1 MKGASMNTYNK
12 LIQKIKEANTAYYDN
27 DDPIMS
33 DYEYDALMNELKKM
47 EKESPELIT
56 PDSPTQKVGG
66 TASKSSFKKVKHVV
80 PMLSLQDVFSE
91 NDIVEFVRRHPKE
104 AFCVEEKIDGLSMSV
119 TYKNGKLIKAETRGD
134 GYIGEDITEN
144 AKHIDGV
151 PISLNVPLN
160 AVDELEVRCEV
171 YLPVSE
177 FLRINKTLE
186 DTDKKLF
193 ANPRNA
199 AAGILRTK
207 DVSVVKNARLSA
219 FTFNV
224 QRVKTN
230 DTVCNFGEEH
240 IRDLNLLDNLGF
252 KTVNRMYAFSENDV
266 LDAVQKIGTSRDGLP
281 YWIDGAVIK
290 LNSIKSRAILGET
303 SKYPRWAIAFKYP
316 PEEKETVVRDIIL
329 QTGRTGRITPVAVF
343 DPVYLAGTK
352 VEKATLHN
360 PEMINKLGINI
371 GDTVLVRKAAEII
384 PEVVRVMNKR
394 YPETSTASPNT
405 YDIFSHTCPSC
416 KGKIVPGADENGNN
430 QSGAYCVNPECPAQI
445 SRRFEFWASRD
456 CMDIRGLGPAQIDK
470 FIKLGWLKTIPDI
483 YKLKNHKEEMLTLD
497 GFGKKSIDNLLS
509 SIEKSKEQDIDR
521 LIKALGIVGVG
532 RHIGK
537 AVARE
542 YSDMDVFSR
551 CSEYELSQIE
561 GVGDLSSMYIFE
573 YFNGVNG
580 SEHEEMLLE
589 LEKLGVNMKSKS
601 YNKTPFDEKSAFCLG
616 LNFVITGSFSSFKRN
631 EISEL
636 IEKEGGK
643 VSGSVSKKTD
653 YLICGEAPGSKL
665 EKAKELGIKVLNE
678 EDFKKEFKEIL
689 K

>member
-1 MKGASMNTYNK
+1 MDTYNE
-12 LIQKIKEANTAYYDN
+12 LIQKIKKANAAYYDN
-27 DDPIMS
+27 DNPIMS
-33 DYEYDALMNELKKM
+33 DYEYDALMNELKRM
-47 EKESPELIT
+47 EKENPELIT

-66 TASKSSFKKVKHVV
+66 TASKSSFAKVKHVV

-91 NDIVEFVRRHPKE
+91 NDIIEFVRRHPKE
-104 AFCVEEKIDGLSMSV
+104 AFCIEEKIDGLSMSV

-144 AKHIDGV
+144 AKFIDGI
-151 PISLNVPLN
+151 PTRLNDPFNV
-160 AVDELEVRCEV
+160 VDELEIRCEV
-171 YLPVSE
+171 YLPVAE
-177 FLRINKTLE
+177 FLRINETLE
-186 DTDKKLF
+186 YTDKKAF

-207 DVSVVKNARLSA
+207 DVSVVKNAHLSA
-219 FTFNV
+219 FAFNV
-224 QRVKTN
+224 QRYKVN
-230 DTVCNFGEEH
+230 DFVCNFGEEH

-252 KTVNRMYAFSENDV
+252 RTVNRTYVFLENDV
-266 LDAVQKIGTSRDGLP
+266 LDAVQKIGASRNDLP

-290 LNSIKSRAILGET
+290 INSIKSRNVLGET

-316 PEEKETVVRDIIL
+316 PEEKETVIRDIIL
-329 QTGRTGRITPVAVF
+329 QTGRTGRVTPVAVF

-360 PEMINKLGINI
+360 PETIAKLEIDI

-384 PEVVRVMNKR
+384 PEVVKVTKKR
-394 YPETSTASPNT
+394 YLKTSVTPPDI
-405 YDIFSHTCPSC
+405 YDIFSHACPSC
-416 KGKIVPGADENGNN
+416 GGLIVPGADENGNN
-430 QSGAYCVNPECPAQI
+430 SSGAYCINPECPAQI

-456 CMDIRGLGPAQIDK
+456 CMDIRGLGPAQINK

-521 LIKALGIVGVG
+521 LIKALGIIGVG

-537 AVARE
+537 AVAQK
-542 YSDMDVFSR
+542 YPNMDTFAR

-561 GVGDLSSMYIFE
+561 GIGDLSSMCIFE

-643 VSGSVSKKTD
+643 VSGSISKKTD

>member
-1 MKGASMNTYNK
+1 MNIYNE
-12 LIQKIKEANTAYYDN
+12 LIRKIKEANTAYYDN

-144 AKHIDGV
+144 AKFIDGI
-151 PISLNVPLN
+151 PTRLNDPFNV
-160 AVDELEVRCEV
+160 VDELEIRCEV
-171 YLPVSE
+171 YLPVAE
-177 FLRINKTLE
+177 FLRINETLE
-186 DTDKKLF
+186 YTDKKAF

-207 DVSVVKNARLSA
+207 DVSVVKSAHLSA

-224 QRVKTN
+224 QRYKVN
-230 DTVCNFGEEH
+230 DFVCNFGEEH

-252 KTVNRMYAFSENDV
+252 KTVNRTYCAATSKDGV
-266 LDAVQKIGTSRDGLP
+266 ISAIRAIGSLRNQLP
-281 YWIDGAVIK
+281 YWIDGAVVKI
-290 LNSIKSRAILGET
+290 NSIKSREAAGET
-303 SKYPRWAIAFKYP
+303 AKYPRWAVAFKYP

-360 PEMINKLGINI
+360 PETITKLEIDI

-384 PEVVRVMNKR
+384 PEVVKVTKKR
-394 YPETSTASPNT
+394 YPKTSVTPSDI
-405 YDIFSHTCPSC
+405 YDIFSHACPSC
-416 KGKIVPGADENGNN
+416 GGLIVPGADENGNN
-430 QSGAYCVNPECPAQI
+430 SSGAYCINPECPAQI

-456 CMDIRGLGPAQIDK
+456 CMDIRGLGPAQINK

-509 SIEKSKEQDIDR
+509 SIEKSKDQDIDR
-521 LIKALGIVGVG
+521 LIKALGIMGVG

-537 AVARE
+537 AVAQK
-542 YSDMDVFSR
+542 YPDMDTFAR
-551 CSEYELSQIE
+551 CSEYELSQVE
-561 GVGDLSSMYIFE
+561 GIGDLSSMCIFE

-580 SEHEEMLLE
+580 SEHEEMLSE

-616 LNFVITGSFSSFKRN
+616 LNFVITGFFSSFKRN

-643 VSGSVSKKTD
+643 VSGSVSKKTN

-665 EKAKELGIKVLNE
+665 EKAKELGVKVLNE
-678 EDFKKEFKEIL
+678 EEFKKEFEEIL